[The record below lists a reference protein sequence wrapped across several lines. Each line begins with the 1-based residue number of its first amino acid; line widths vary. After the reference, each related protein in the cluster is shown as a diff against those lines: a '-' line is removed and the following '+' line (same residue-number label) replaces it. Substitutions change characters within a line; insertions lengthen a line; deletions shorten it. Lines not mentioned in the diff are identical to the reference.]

1 MSEHY
6 INSVDDYLIDGL
18 SFKMPAGGSYVISRK
33 NCTSHPAGSAYYS
46 AANGTNLIRINLSSS
61 TEWLDP
67 QSIRLSY
74 RLNNND
80 KTLNHQSRTIGGPY
94 SFSQEVDC

>member
-6 INSVDDYLIDGL
+6 IDVVEEYFIEGL
-18 SFKMPAGGSYVISRK
+18 SFRMPPGGSYVSSRID
-33 NCTSHPAGSAYYS
+33 CTFYPAGSAYYS
-46 AANGTNLIRINLSSS
+46 AANGTTLIRINLSSS

-80 KTLNHQSRTIGGPY
+80 KTLDHQ
-94 SFSQEVDC
+94 